1 MQRRKRFGEILVEA
15 RVISEGTLAKAL
27 EQQRISKQRLGK
39 VLEEMGVV
47 TERDIAAALA
57 RQFGFKTVANIAK
70 AAFSEELLSII
81 DGDAAMNKMV
91 FPLKINGKTLFL
103 AMVNPLDMETIDNL
117 SFTKGFNIVPC
128 VTTPTEIHR
137 AIKRHYFNIYHQI
150 ELAAHEPGVVLEI
163 PSEVRP
169 SQHTGWTILVVDD
182 QDLDRAAMVATLK
195 NGGYRLLEA
204 ANGVDALKL
213 AMQHNPHLI
222 VSDMIMPRM
231 DGYDLFRTLQANPQT
246 AHIPVIALS
255 ARSSVEEE
263 AQLLDMG
270 CCDFLPKPF
279 NPVRLL
285 ARVKNALR
293 LTCGASPPNR

>member
-15 RVISEGTLAKAL
+15 RVISEGTLARAL
-27 EQQRISKQRLGK
+27 ENQRTSKQRLGK

-57 RQFGFKTVANIAK
+57 RQFGCKTVADIAK
-70 AAFSEELLSII
+70 ATFSEELLALI
-81 DGDAAMNKMV
+81 DSDAAMTKMV
-91 FPLKINGKTLFL
+91 FPLKIDGKTLYL

-117 SFTKGFNIVPC
+117 SFKTGFNIVPC

-137 AIKRHYFNIYHQI
+137 AVKRHYFNIFHQI
-150 ELAAHEPGVVLEI
+150 ELAAHEPGVVLEL
-163 PSEVRP
+163 PPEVRP
-169 SQHTGWTILVVDD
+169 SQQTEWTILVVDD
-182 QDLDRAAMVATLK
+182 QDLDRTAMVAALQ

-204 ANGVDALKL
+204 ANGMDGLKL

-222 VSDMIMPRM
+222 VSDMVMPRM
-231 DGYDLFRTLQANPQT
+231 DGYDLFRMLQANPQS
-246 AHIPVIALS
+246 AHIPVIAVS
-255 ARSSVEEE
+255 ARSGVEEE

-270 CCDFLPKPF
+270 CCDFIAKPV
-279 NPVRLL
+279 NPLRLL

-293 LTCGASPPNR
+293 LTCSATPTHR

>member
-1 MQRRKRFGEILVEA
+1 
-15 RVISEGTLAKAL
+15 
-27 EQQRISKQRLGK
+27 
-39 VLEEMGVV
+39 
-47 TERDIAAALA
+47 
-57 RQFGFKTVANIAK
+57 
-70 AAFSEELLSII
+70 
-81 DGDAAMNKMV
+81 
-91 FPLKINGKTLFL
+91 
-103 AMVNPLDMETIDNL
+103 
-117 SFTKGFNIVPC
+117 
-128 VTTPTEIHR
+128 
-137 AIKRHYFNIYHQI
+137 
-150 ELAAHEPGVVLEI
+150 VVLEI

-270 CCDFLPKPF
+270 CCDFIPKPF